1 MTSTVPAEYIA
12 IATREYECS
21 NDLRYWYPVNPY
33 LSKILVKEYAI
44 WLWRIT
50 EICNI
55 FDSDIFD
62 YLDLE

>member
-55 FDSDIFD
+55 FD
-62 YLDLE
+62 